1 MDNLKIASCKLDLYL
16 LILQILTPPSTHIFV
31 QLISI
36 DNNKRGDNLVVEYF
50 VEALM
55 TLEYIRWAL

>member
-36 DNNKRGDNLVVEYF
+36 DDNKRGDNLVVEYF
-50 VEALM
+50 VEAFV